1 MKIMNAHTFSN
12 VEENIILKALL
23 DEANFFLKESGVDN
37 PDELPRAHRIYYDQ
51 IMSIYNNF

>member
-1 MKIMNAHTFSN
+1 MNAHTFSN

-23 DEANFFLKESGVDN
+23 DEANLFLTESGVDN

-51 IMSIYNNF
+51 IMNIYNNF